1 MTNSIDPQ
9 RTLKDPSSEL
19 PSADATVS
27 TNLFEIIPIPAFNDN
42 YIWLLVTPEIPTSVS
57 TAASSSLQPSAPL
70 SAMAGL
76 RDAIVVD
83 PGQAQPVID
92 VLEARG
98 LRLSAI
104 LLTHHHNDHVGGVAQ
119 LLAHAAQ
126 SAGQGGSGA
135 LSSLPV
141 YGPAGEEIAHVTQKL
156 VGGDTVVVASPSAR
170 FTVIDVPG
178 HTRGHIAFYAAA
190 TPGTVAE
197 VAPQPPRVFCG
208 DTLFATGCGRL
219 FEGTP
224 AQMLTSLDRLAAL
237 PPETQ
242 VHCAHEYTLSNI
254 AFALACDGDNADLQ
268 AWEADAKALRARGAP
283 TVPTTLAH
291 ELRVNPFLRVD
302 QPAILTRLEAH
313 EGHVPQDRLEAFTA
327 LRAWKDRF

>member
-1 MTNSIDPQ
+1 MTNLNDP
-9 RTLKDPSSEL
+9 RRP
-19 PSADATVS
+19 VS
-27 TNLFEIIPIPAFNDN
+27 TASPTGTSVKVHTDTATASANVFEIIHVPAFNDN
-42 YIWLLVTPEIPTSVS
+42 YIWLLVTQGE
-57 TAASSSLQPSAPL
+57 PS
-70 SAMAGL
+70 GL

-92 VLEARG
+92 VLQAQG

-119 LLAHAAQ
+119 LLAHAAAQ
-126 SAGQGGSGA
+126 SWKSI
-135 LSSLPV
+135 PV
-141 YGPAGEEIAHVTQKL
+141 YGPADEEIAHVTQK
-156 VGGDTVVVASPSAR
+156 VAGGDTVVVSSPCAH

-178 HTRGHIAFYAAA
+178 HTRGHIAYFAAERGQNNPGNTDA
-190 TPGTVAE
+190 TA
-197 VAPQPPRVFCG
+197 QPPRVFCG

-242 VHCAHEYTLSNI
+242 VYCAHEYTLSNI

-268 AWEADAKALRARGAP
+268 AWQSDAKALRARGEP

-291 ELRVNPFLRVD
+291 ELRVNPFLRAD
-302 QPAILTRLEAH
+302 QPAILAQLAATL
-313 EGHVPQDRLEAFTA
+313 GQMPQDRLQAFTA

>member
-1 MTNSIDPQ
+1 MTNSNDPQ
-9 RTLKDPSSEL
+9 RALSTAPPTEL
-19 PSADATVS
+19 PTELLSETATAS
-27 TNLFEIIPIPAFNDN
+27 TNVFEIIHVSAFNDN
-42 YIWLLVTPEIPTSVS
+42 YIWLLVAPED
-57 TAASSSLQPSAPL
+57 PS
-70 SAMAGL
+70 GV

-92 VLEARG
+92 VLQAQG

-119 LLAHAAQ
+119 LLAHATSQ
-126 SAGQGGSGA
+126 SSPH
-135 LSSLPV
+135 LSKPIPV

-156 VGGDTVVVASPSAR
+156 AGGDTVVVSSPSAH
-170 FTVIDVPG
+170 FIVIDVPG
-178 HTRGHIAFYAAA
+178 HTRGHIAFFAAA
-190 TPGTVAE
+190 PISNAHVE
-197 VAPQPPRVFCG
+197 VAAQPPRVFCG

-224 AQMLTSLDRLAAL
+224 AQMLASLDRLAAL
-237 PPETQ
+237 PPETK
-242 VHCAHEYTLSNI
+242 VYCAHEYTLSNI

-268 AWEADAKALRARGAP
+268 AWQSDAKALRARGEP

-291 ELRVNPFLRVD
+291 ELRVNPFLRAD
-302 QPAILTRLEAH
+302 QPAILARLGATL
-313 EGHVPQDRLEAFTA
+313 GQTPQDRLQAFTA

>member
-1 MTNSIDPQ
+1 MTNVNDSQ
-9 RTLKDPSSEL
+9 RPPFNAPATELSTELFSE
-19 PSADATVS
+19 SGATAA
-27 TNLFEIIPIPAFNDN
+27 NGFEIIHVPAFNDN
-42 YIWLLVTPEIPTSVS
+42 YIWLLVAPG
-57 TAASSSLQPSAPL
+57 QPS
-70 SAMAGL
+70 GL
-76 RDAIVVD
+76 RDVIVVD

-92 VLEARG
+92 VLQAQG

-119 LLAHAAQ
+119 LLAYA
-126 SAGQGGSGA
+126 AGQL
-135 LSSLPV
+135 LSHSSPYSSDPLPV

-156 VGGDTVVVASPSAR
+156 AGGDAVVIPSPSAH

-178 HTRGHIAFYAAA
+178 HTRGHIAFFAAA
-190 TPGTVAE
+190 PGQYAGRQ
-197 VAPQPPRVFCG
+197 ADAGAAAQPPRVFCG

-224 AQMLTSLDRLAAL
+224 AQMLASLDRLAAL

-242 VHCAHEYTLSNI
+242 VYCAHEYTLSNI
-254 AFALACDGDNADLQ
+254 AFALACDGDNADLL
-268 AWEADAKALRARGAP
+268 AWQSDAKAMRARGEP

-291 ELRVNPFLRVD
+291 ESRVNPFLRTD
-302 QPAILTRLEAH
+302 QPAILASLEAML
-313 EGHVPQDRLEAFTA
+313 GQKPQNRLEAFTA